1 MAQAWI
7 ILFFAGLFE
16 VAWAVGLKFTDGFTK
31 LLPSLWVGLFIVAS
45 LYMLALAQRTLP
57 ISIAYPVW
65 MGIGAVGTVLVGT
78 LFLKES
84 LSLAGWF
91 FVALLIL
98 SLAGL
103 KMWG

>member
-7 ILFFAGLFE
+7 ILLFAGLFE

-45 LYMLALAQRTLP
+45 LYMLALSQRTLP

-78 LFLKES
+78 LFLKEP

-103 KMWG
+103 KVWG